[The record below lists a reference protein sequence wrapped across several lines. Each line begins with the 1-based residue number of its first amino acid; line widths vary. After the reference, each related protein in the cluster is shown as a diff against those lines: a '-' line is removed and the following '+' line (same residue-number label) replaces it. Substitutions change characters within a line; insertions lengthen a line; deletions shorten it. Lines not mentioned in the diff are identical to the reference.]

1 MPLRA
6 SHCRGGSPGIWVLC
20 KNGNSSF
27 PHSFADGL
35 TFLAPP
41 SVFEGDRIVLTCQ
54 GKKNWK
60 IEMVTYYKNGKM
72 FFSSKEFSDFSIHS
86 ATLSVSGNYHCS
98 ATGRGLFQS
107 WEETSQ
113 TVNIEVQELFQ
124 HPVLTASSFQ
134 PIEGGPVALTCE
146 TRLHPQKSKVQL
158 QFRFFRG
165 SRALGSGWSSSPE
178 LQIPATRTEDSGS
191 YWCEAGTV
199 TPRIRKQSPQS
210 KIHVRR
216 IPISNVSLETRV
228 PAGQVIEGGKLDLL
242 CSVAEGTGK
251 ITFSWHREATGPSL
265 GKKTQHS
272 LTAELNIL
280 AVRESDA
287 GGYYCTADN
296 GHEPIQSNVVN
307 ILVRI
312 PVSSPVLTITAPRA
326 QAVEGDVVELRCE
339 ALRGSPPILYRFY
352 HEDVTLGNSS
362 APCGGGASFNLSLTT
377 EHSGN
382 YSCEADNGLGAQRSE
397 VVTLSI
403 SEAGGY
409 RRDFVIARV
418 LGGLFGVLAF
428 TGGVV
433 LSYHR
438 CHKISGKS
446 SATHTHRG
454 ASSPNPQESTQP
466 SLLFTMEDLQPEYV
480 NVDSLGVD
488 VIYSEVMGFQ
498 QPEDSANTRRPSL
511 ETKDSQVI
519 YSPVKKS

>member
-403 SEAGGY
+403 S
-409 RRDFVIARV
+409 
-418 LGGLFGVLAF
+418 
-428 TGGVV
+428 
-433 LSYHR
+433 
-438 CHKISGKS
+438 GKS